1 MVGYGF
7 EQPPTAY
14 TRDAADLSVDEH
26 PYAMVEHLK
35 QQPADCELVEYKRD
49 ADGEPLHLHVFGG
62 SPSEEPRAC
71 ALLFHGG
78 GWSGGEAALFH
89 PAARY
94 LASRGDLVTVAVQ
107 YQLYEPEP
115 PPSSGRPAVTVFDCV
130 RDCRDA
136 MAYVRAH
143 AAELGVDPDR
153 VSAHGDSAG
162 GHLSLMLGY
171 PEPGAEGDAS
181 RRPADAVVSYN
192 PVADLETDN
201 HGVRNVHGPD
211 RLTISPAH
219 LVQSSAELPSPTLLM
234 HGKLWGLHLLFFTV

>member
-1 MVGYGF
+1 MCF
-7 EQPPTAY
+7 
-14 TRDAADLSVDEH
+14 LSVHRVNCSVLWAENLNLANH
-26 PYAMVEHLK
+26 PVLRDLPRRAGPRRSLVPDRTAAPSA
-35 QQPADCELVEYKRD
+35 PAET
-49 ADGEPLHLHVFGG
+49 PM
-62 SPSEEPRAC
+62 
-71 ALLFHGG
+71 
-78 GWSGGEAALFH
+78 
-89 PAARY
+89 
-94 LASRGDLVTVAVQ
+94 
-107 YQLYEPEP
+107 
-115 PPSSGRPAVTVFDCV
+115 VTVFDCV

-219 LVQSSAELPSPTLLM
+219 LVQSSAELPPPTLLM
-234 HGKLWGLHLLFFTV
+234 HGKL